1 MSEVKNEIINR
12 LTKLNGTTEV
22 DETSEEIKQISK
34 RFNNGTETIDDILNH
49 CRHYMLKLEN
59 GRILDLVEKKYLDTV
74 LNLIEKL
81 QKENEKLKYKN
92 QDLLKKLRN
101 RVKEVKKLTKYSQYK
116 KEFSRLNQIIKEKDK
131 IIDLMAK
138 EILCI
143 DKSKSE
149 YIYDKPR
156 IWMTEEGIKD
166 YYERKTTNNG

>member
-81 QKENEKLKYKN
+81 KEENKVFKRALDKETADRSN
-92 QDLLKKLRN
+92 DLLELQK
-101 RVKEVKKLTKYSQYK
+101 
-116 KEFSRLNQIIKEKDK
+116 KDK
-131 IIDLMAK
+131 IIDLMANFIGQDMMCIRP
-138 EILCI
+138 EIECNKMTHDCQKCI
-143 DKSKSE
+143 KQ
-149 YIYDKPR
+149 YF
-156 IWMTEEGIKD
+156 
-166 YYERKTTNNG
+166 ERKATNNG

>member
-81 QKENEKLKYKN
+81 KKENEE
-92 QDLLKKLRN
+92 LKKYDYRSIKIDKRN
-101 RVKEVKKLTKYSQYK
+101 EIKSP
-116 KEFSRLNQIIKEKDK
+116 SIPKEKLD
-131 IIDLMAK
+131 IMNLGISLYLSIPELIEDESEDID
-138 EILCI
+138 I
-143 DKSKSE
+143 
-149 YIYDKPR
+149 
-156 IWMTEEGIKD
+156 
-166 YYERKTTNNG
+166 